1 MASCRPLPGVQE
13 ERSIEFIETV
23 ELGRSFGEIVAVE
36 GLNLRVREGEVFGF
50 LGPNGA
56 GKTTTVRMLS
66 CLIAPTKGHAY
77 VAGNEVGRNPDSMN
91 IRAMVGLL
99 PETPGL
105 YERLSAFKNL
115 DFYARLYG
123 VEEERR
129 KERIGRLLKRLD
141 LWERRDEIVATFSK
155 GMKQKVAIV
164 RAMVHEPRILFL
176 DEPTAGL
183 DPAASR
189 TVRDFIL
196 ELKEEGRTIFLNT
209 HNLHEA
215 ERVCDRIGVVN
226 TRLLAQG
233 TPRELSARYFKPAS
247 IFHLREVT
255 DDLVHAVE
263 ALDFVEDLEVM
274 DGELHIVLEDA
285 RESNPIIARTIM
297 EAGGKI
303 EFIVEKE
310 RGLEDVY
317 LRLVGEIT

>member
-1 MASCRPLPGVQE
+1 M
-13 ERSIEFIETV
+13 EFIETV

-36 GLNLRVREGEVFGF
+36 GLNLQVREGEVFGF

-77 VAGNEVGRNPDSMN
+77 VAGNEVGREPDSMN

-123 VEEERR
+123 VPERR
-129 KERIGRLLKRLD
+129 RRERIEGLLKRLD
-141 LWERRDEIVATFSK
+141 LWERRNEAVATFSM
-155 GMKQKVAIV
+155 GMKQKVSII

-226 TRLLAQG
+226 THLLAQG

-247 IFHLREVT
+247 IFRLREAT
-255 DDLVHAVE
+255 DEVVHAVE
-263 ALDFVEDLEVM
+263 ALDFVEDLKVI
-274 DGELHIVLEDA
+274 DSELHISLEDA
-285 RESNPIIARTIM
+285 RQSNPIIARTIM

>member
-1 MASCRPLPGVQE
+1 M
-13 ERSIEFIETV
+13 EFIETV

-36 GLNLRVREGEVFGF
+36 GLNLQVREGEVFGF

-105 YERLSAFKNL
+105 YERLSAFQNL

-141 LWERRDEIVATFSK
+141 LWERRDEAVATFSK
-155 GMKQKVAIV
+155 GMKQKVSII

-196 ELKEEGRTIFLNT
+196 ELKGEGRTIFLNT

-247 IFHLREVT
+247 IFRLREVT
-255 DDLVHAVE
+255 DEVVHAVE
-263 ALDFVEDLEVM
+263 ALDFVEDLKVI
-274 DGELHIVLEDA
+274 DGELHISLEDA
-285 RESNPIIARTIM
+285 RQSNPIIA
-297 EAGGKI
+297 GPSWK
-303 EFIVEKE
+303 
-310 RGLEDVY
+310 LEV
-317 LRLVGEIT
+317 R